1 LDGFAIRF
9 RAKRQLR
16 LDALYEFL
24 DLIVF
29 AVLEALL
36 LVCRLVCHARSFPQ
50 AGRISYYVG
59 QSGNQ
64 GITKREQSSRA
75 VEMRMELARKIA
87 RHAPKPGDYA
97 TAILAL
103 TLYRR
108 TAPSACNPATYD
120 PCLTVLVQGRKRI
133 NLAGQAKYA
142 TNPLLC

>member
-50 AGRISYYVG
+50 AGRI
-59 QSGNQ
+59 Q
-64 GITKREQSSRA
+64 
-75 VEMRMELARKIA
+75 
-87 RHAPKPGDYA
+87 
-97 TAILAL
+97 
-103 TLYRR
+103 
-108 TAPSACNPATYD
+108 
-120 PCLTVLVQGRKRI
+120 
-133 NLAGQAKYA
+133 
-142 TNPLLC
+142 LL

>member
-50 AGRISYYVG
+50 AGRISYSADSRLHLDQRVG
-59 QSGNQ
+59 SPRYPPTSVGKQ
-64 GITKREQSSRA
+64 
-75 VEMRMELARKIA
+75 
-87 RHAPKPGDYA
+87 
-97 TAILAL
+97 
-103 TLYRR
+103 
-108 TAPSACNPATYD
+108 
-120 PCLTVLVQGRKRI
+120 
-133 NLAGQAKYA
+133 
-142 TNPLLC
+142 